1 MTKEVKI
8 STRQINSRLE
18 ELYLVRNELI
28 ELWQKTKSEE
38 TPVVTAQDVAKIVS
52 SMTGIPLTE
61 ITEEEREK
69 LIQLESRLGSKV
81 IGQDPAIG
89 FLAQA
94 IRRARSGLKSAE
106 RPVGTFLFLG
116 PTGVGKSLLANMLAD
131 ALYGSDEAMIR
142 IDMSEFMER
151 HTVSRLVGAPPGY
164 VGYDEGGQLTELVR
178 RHPFSVILFDE
189 IEKAHHE
196 VFNLLLQIMEDG
208 RLTDGQGRVIDFK
221 NTVIIM
227 TSNVG
232 SEFIDSSTLGFS
244 LTPKDST
251 FNSDQEAKILTEI
264 KRVLRPEFINRI
276 DAIIVF
282 NHLMKSDLKKITL
295 LELENLKDRI
305 AGLQIKLKIG
315 KKVVDHLVEK
325 GYDPHYGAR
334 PIKRLIQKEIENILS
349 DEIVRG
355 NFSPSDLVAVKI
367 EENVLKLSK
376 VNNAR

>member
-8 STRQINSRLE
+8 STSQIDSRLE

-38 TPVVTAQDVAKIVS
+38 TPVVTAQDVASIVS
-52 SMTGIPLTE
+52 AMTGIPLTE
-61 ITEEEREK
+61 ITEAEREK
-69 LIQLESRLGSKV
+69 LIQLESRLASAV

-94 IRRARSGLKSAE
+94 IRRARSGLKSVD

-116 PTGVGKSLLANMLAD
+116 PTGVGKSLLANNLAD
-131 ALYGSDEAMIR
+131 ALYGSDEALIR

-164 VGYDEGGQLTELVR
+164 VGYDEGGQLTEMVR

-208 RLTDGQGRVIDFK
+208 RLTDGQGRLIDFK

-227 TSNVG
+227 TSNAG
-232 SEFIDSSTLGFS
+232 SEFIDSGTLGFS
-244 LTPKDST
+244 LTPKDPNL
-251 FNSDQEAKILTEI
+251 NSEQETMILTEI

-276 DAIIVF
+276 DEIIVF
-282 NHLMKSDLKKITL
+282 NHLMKADLKKITL

-305 AGLQIKLKIG
+305 APLQIKLKIG

-355 NFSPSDLVAVKI
+355 NFSPSDVVVVKV
-367 EENVLKLSK
+367 EENTIKLSK
-376 VNNAR
+376 VINAR

>member
-1 MTKEVKI
+1 MACSFRECL
-8 STRQINSRLE
+8 Q
-18 ELYLVRNELI
+18 VR
-28 ELWQKTKSEE
+28 
-38 TPVVTAQDVAKIVS
+38 
-52 SMTGIPLTE
+52 
-61 ITEEEREK
+61 
-69 LIQLESRLGSKV
+69 
-81 IGQDPAIG
+81 
-89 FLAQA
+89 
-94 IRRARSGLKSAE
+94 
-106 RPVGTFLFLG
+106 
-116 PTGVGKSLLANMLAD
+116 
-131 ALYGSDEAMIR
+131 
-142 IDMSEFMER
+142 
-151 HTVSRLVGAPPGY
+151 
-164 VGYDEGGQLTELVR
+164 
-178 RHPFSVILFDE
+178 
-189 IEKAHHE
+189 HE

-276 DAIIVF
+276 DEIIVF